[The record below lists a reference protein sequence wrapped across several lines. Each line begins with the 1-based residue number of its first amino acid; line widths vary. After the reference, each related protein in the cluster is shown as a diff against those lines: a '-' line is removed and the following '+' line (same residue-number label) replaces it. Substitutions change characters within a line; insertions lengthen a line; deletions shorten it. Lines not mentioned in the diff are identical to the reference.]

1 MKITVDKSISD
12 LLPDFNTLA
21 FIMDVE
27 IKESSKELKGLLKE
41 LEIEVQKVCPTLE
54 DVLKVPLIDEAR
66 NAYRTLGKDPSRY
79 KVASESLLRRIV
91 KDRGL
96 YLINNA
102 VDAGN
107 ALSIILKRNTA
118 VLDYD
123 KIVGDVIIRKGRT
136 DDLFFGIGRGKLNV
150 SNIPVYVDEVG
161 PFGSST
167 SDSERTM
174 ITNKTKK
181 LLVFVVCFSYTEVDK
196 AIEITKEIYEKYVN
210 AKNIQF
216 MHVKGK

>member
-27 IKESSKELKGLLKE
+27 IKESSDELKGMLKE
-41 LEIEVQKVCPTLE
+41 LELEVQKMCPTLE

-123 KIVGDVIIRKGRT
+123 KIVGDVVIRKGRT

-181 LLVFVVCFSYTEVDK
+181 LLVFVVCFSYTDIDE
-196 AIEITKEIYEKYVN
+196 AIRITKEIYEKYVN

-216 MHVKGK
+216 IHVKG

>member
-27 IKESSKELKGLLKE
+27 IKESSDELKGLLKV
-41 LEIEVQKVCPTLE
+41 LEVEVQNMCPTLE

-79 KVASESLLRRIV
+79 KIASESLLRRIV

-123 KIVGDVIIRKGRT
+123 KIKGDVIIRKGRT

>member
-1 MKITVDKSISD
+1 MKITIDKSISD
-12 LLPDFNTLA
+12 LLPNFNTLA

-27 IKESSKELKGLLKE
+27 IKESSDELKGLLKV
-41 LEIEVQKVCPTLE
+41 LEVEVQNMCPTLE

-79 KVASESLLRRIV
+79 KIASESLLRRIV

-123 KIVGDVIIRKGRT
+123 KIKGDVIIRKGRT

-216 MHVKGK
+216 IHVKG

>member
-1 MKITVDKSISD
+1 MKITIDKSISD
-12 LLPDFNTLA
+12 LLPNFNTLA

-27 IKESSKELKGLLKE
+27 IKESSDELKGLLKV
-41 LEIEVQKVCPTLE
+41 LEVEVQNMCPTLE

-123 KIVGDVIIRKGRT
+123 KIKGDVIIRKGRT

>member
-27 IKESSKELKGLLKE
+27 IKESSDELKGMLKE
-41 LEIEVQKVCPTLE
+41 LELEVQKMCPTLE

-123 KIVGDVIIRKGRT
+123 KIVGDVVIRKGRT

-150 SNIPVYVDEVG
+150 SNIPV
-161 PFGSST
+161 
-167 SDSERTM
+167 M
-174 ITNKTKK
+174 
-181 LLVFVVCFSYTEVDK
+181 
-196 AIEITKEIYEKYVN
+196 
-210 AKNIQF
+210 
-216 MHVKGK
+216 

>member
-1 MKITVDKSISD
+1 LKITVDKSISD

>member
-1 MKITVDKSISD
+1 MKITIDKSISD
-12 LLPDFNTLA
+12 LLPNFNTLA
-21 FIMDVE
+21 FTMDVE
-27 IKESSKELKGLLKE
+27 IKESSDELKGLLKV
-41 LEIEVQKVCPTLE
+41 LEVEVQNMCPTLE

-123 KIVGDVIIRKGRT
+123 KIKGDVVIRKGRT
-136 DDLFFGIGRGKLNV
+136 DDLFFGIGRGKLNI

>member
-27 IKESSKELKGLLKE
+27 IKESSDELKGMLKE
-41 LEIEVQKVCPTLE
+41 LELEVQKMCPTLE

-66 NAYRTLGKDPSRY
+66 NAYRTLGKDHSRY

-123 KIVGDVIIRKGRT
+123 KIVGDVVIRKGRT

-216 MHVKGK
+216 MHVKG

>member
-41 LEIEVQKVCPTLE
+41 LKIEVQKVCPTLE

>member
-1 MKITVDKSISD
+1 MKITIDKSISD
-12 LLPDFNTLA
+12 LLPNFNTLA

-27 IKESSKELKGLLKE
+27 IKESSDELKGLLKA
-41 LEIEVQKVCPTLE
+41 LEVEVQNMCPTLE

-123 KIVGDVIIRKGRT
+123 KIKGDVVIRKGRT

-181 LLVFVVCFSYTEVDK
+181 LLVFVVCFSYTDIDE
-196 AIEITKEIYEKYVN
+196 AIRITKEIYEKYVN

-216 MHVKGK
+216 IHVKG

>member
-1 MKITVDKSISD
+1 LKITVDKSISD

-27 IKESSKELKGLLKE
+27 IKESSDELKGMLKE
-41 LEIEVQKVCPTLE
+41 LELEVQKMCPTLE

-123 KIVGDVIIRKGRT
+123 KIVGDVVIRKGRT

-216 MHVKGK
+216 MHVKG

>member
-27 IKESSKELKGLLKE
+27 IKESSDELKGMLKE
-41 LEIEVQKVCPTLE
+41 LELEVQKMCPTLE

-123 KIVGDVIIRKGRT
+123 KIVGDVVIRKGRT

>member
-1 MKITVDKSISD
+1 LKITVDKSISD

-27 IKESSKELKGLLKE
+27 IKESSDELKGMLKE
-41 LEIEVQKVCPTLE
+41 LELEVQKMCPTLE

-123 KIVGDVIIRKGRT
+123 KIVGDVVIRKGRT

-210 AKNIQF
+210 AKQLP
-216 MHVKGK
+216 

>member
-1 MKITVDKSISD
+1 LKITIDKSISD
-12 LLPDFNTLA
+12 LLPNFNTLA

-27 IKESSKELKGLLKE
+27 IKESSDELKGLLKV
-41 LEIEVQKVCPTLE
+41 LEVEVQNMCPTLE

-79 KVASESLLRRIV
+79 KIASESLLRRIV

-123 KIVGDVIIRKGRT
+123 KIKGDVIIRKGRT

>member
-21 FIMDVE
+21 FTMDVE
-27 IKESSKELKGLLKE
+27 IKESSEELKALLKRLE
-41 LEIEVQKVCPTLE
+41 LEVQKMCPTLE
-54 DVLKVPLIDEAR
+54 AVLKVPLIEEAR

-123 KIVGDVIIRKGRT
+123 KIVGDVVIRKGTT
-136 DDLFFGIGRGKLNV
+136 DDLFYGIGRGKLNV
-150 SNIPVYVDEVG
+150 SNIPVYVDDVG
-161 PFGSST
+161 AFGSST

-174 ITNKTKK
+174 ITKKTKK

-196 AIEITKEIYEKYVN
+196 AIKLTKEIYEKYVN

-216 MHVKGK
+216 KHVKG

>member
-216 MHVKGK
+216 KHVKG

>member
-27 IKESSKELKGLLKE
+27 IKESSDELKGMLKE
-41 LEIEVQKVCPTLE
+41 LELEVQKMCPTLE

-123 KIVGDVIIRKGRT
+123 KIVGDVVIRKGRT

-216 MHVKGK
+216 MHVKG

>member
-123 KIVGDVIIRKGRT
+123 KIKGDVIIRKGRT

-181 LLVFVVCFSYTEVDK
+181 LLVFVVCFSYTD
-196 AIEITKEIYEKYVN
+196 ID
-210 AKNIQF
+210 
-216 MHVKGK
+216 

>member
-27 IKESSKELKGLLKE
+27 IKESSEELKGLLKE
-41 LEIEVQKVCPTLE
+41 LELEVQKMCPTLE

-123 KIVGDVIIRKGRT
+123 KIVGDVVIRKGRT

-181 LLVFVVCFSYTEVDK
+181 LLVFVVCFSYTDIDE
-196 AIEITKEIYEKYVN
+196 AIRITKEIYEKYVN

-216 MHVKGK
+216 IHVKG

>member
-1 MKITVDKSISD
+1 MKITIDKSISD
-12 LLPDFNTLA
+12 LLPNFNTLA

-27 IKESSKELKGLLKE
+27 IKESSDELKGLLKV
-41 LEIEVQKVCPTLE
+41 LEVEVQNMCPTLE

-79 KVASESLLRRIV
+79 KIASESLLRRIV

-123 KIVGDVIIRKGRT
+123 KIKGDVIIRKGRT

>member
-27 IKESSKELKGLLKE
+27 IKESSDELKGMLKE
-41 LEIEVQKVCPTLE
+41 LELEVQKMCPTLE

-91 KDRGL
+91 KNRGL

-123 KIVGDVIIRKGRT
+123 KIVGDVVIRKGRT

-216 MHVKGK
+216 MHVKG

>member
-123 KIVGDVIIRKGRT
+123 KIVGDVVIRKGRT

-216 MHVKGK
+216 MHVKG

>member
-1 MKITVDKSISD
+1 LKITVDKSISD

-216 MHVKGK
+216 MHVKG

>member
-1 MKITVDKSISD
+1 LKITVDKSISD

-27 IKESSKELKGLLKE
+27 IKESSDELKGLLKV
-41 LEIEVQKVCPTLE
+41 LEVEVQNMCPTLE

-79 KVASESLLRRIV
+79 KIASESLLRRIV

-123 KIVGDVIIRKGRT
+123 KIVGDVVIRKGRT

-216 MHVKGK
+216 MHVKG

>member
-1 MKITVDKSISD
+1 M
-12 LLPDFNTLA
+12 
-21 FIMDVE
+21 
-27 IKESSKELKGLLKE
+27 
-41 LEIEVQKVCPTLE
+41 CPTLE

-123 KIVGDVIIRKGRT
+123 KIVGDVVIRKGRT

>member
-27 IKESSKELKGLLKE
+27 IKESSDELKGMLKE
-41 LEIEVQKVCPTLE
+41 LELEVQKMCPTLE

-123 KIVGDVIIRKGRT
+123 KIVGDVVIRKGRT
-136 DDLFFGIGRGKLNV
+136 DDLFFCIGRGKLNV

-216 MHVKGK
+216 MHVKG

>member
-27 IKESSKELKGLLKE
+27 IKESSDELKGMLKE
-41 LEIEVQKVCPTLE
+41 LELEVQKMCPTLE

-66 NAYRTLGKDPSRY
+66 NAYRTLGKDPGRY

-123 KIVGDVIIRKGRT
+123 KIVGDVVIRKGRT

-216 MHVKGK
+216 MHVKG

>member
-27 IKESSKELKGLLKE
+27 IKESSDELKGMLKE
-41 LEIEVQKVCPTLE
+41 LELEVQKMCPTLE

-91 KDRGL
+91 
-96 YLINNA
+96 NA

-123 KIVGDVIIRKGRT
+123 KIVGDVVIRKGRT

-216 MHVKGK
+216 MHVKG

>member
-123 KIVGDVIIRKGRT
+123 KIVGDVVIRKGRT

>member
-181 LLVFVVCFSYTEVDK
+181 LLVFVVCFSYTDIDE
-196 AIEITKEIYEKYVN
+196 AIRITKEIYEKYVN

-216 MHVKGK
+216 IHVKG

>member
-1 MKITVDKSISD
+1 LKITVDKSISD

-27 IKESSKELKGLLKE
+27 IKESSDELKGMLKE
-41 LEIEVQKVCPTLE
+41 LELEVQKMCPTLE

-66 NAYRTLGKDPSRY
+66 NAYRTLGKDPSR
-79 KVASESLLRRIV
+79 
-91 KDRGL
+91 

-123 KIVGDVIIRKGRT
+123 KIVGDVVIRKGRT

-216 MHVKGK
+216 MHVKG